1 MEHSDNK
8 LEYSNFEDFDN
19 LNQKKKIKKDVADEL
34 NNYKVP
40 LFSKN
45 SDVMSTLITK
55 NMELNEQVAEY
66 RINNSLLENKLNN
79 IETDNHIKNT
89 YASSKDAEL
98 IELKDKIKDSSK
110 EIKQIKLNFDKS
122 QSIIFWQRI
131 IIIFELMLISLII
144 INNDVNIFLNV
155 LK

>member
-8 LEYSNFEDFDN
+8 REYSNFEDFDN
-19 LNQKKKIKKDVADEL
+19 LNQKKKIKKDVAEEL

-55 NMELNEQVAEY
+55 NMELNEQLAEY
-66 RINNSLLENKLNN
+66 RVNNSLLENKLNN

-89 YASSKDAEL
+89 YASSKDEEL
-98 IELKDKIKDSSK
+98 IELKNKIKDSNK
-110 EIKQIKLNFDKS
+110 ETKQIKLNFDKS

-144 INNDVNIFLNV
+144 LNNDFNIFLNV